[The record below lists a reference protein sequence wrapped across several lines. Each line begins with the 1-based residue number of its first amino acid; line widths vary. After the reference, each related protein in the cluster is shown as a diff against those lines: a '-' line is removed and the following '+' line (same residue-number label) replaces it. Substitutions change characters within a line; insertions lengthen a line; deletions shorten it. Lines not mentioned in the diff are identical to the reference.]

1 MAHVKSP
8 LSSLWTREAVQTGAF
23 QGKERLRVSHKSR
36 ETLARVVEETEMF
49 RQTEVTPVL

>member
-36 ETLARVVEETEMF
+36 DTSARVMEETEVF